1 MGKKILFITPPYHC
15 GVVEVAGR
23 WAPLTFVYLAGAAR
37 EAGLEPEIY
46 DAMSKDVGFK
56 EIKARIKESQPDYVA
71 TTAITSTIT
80 DALEICRIAK
90 DTDSEIV
97 TIMGGV
103 HPTYMYE
110 EIFRTASVPP
120 DIIVRGEGEETLKE
134 LLTVLNNKR
143 DTGSLKKVKGIVY
156 MEKGR
161 VVKTS
166 DRPFMKSLDD
176 IPVAWDLLDW
186 KDYTYFV
193 IPKSHLG
200 AVSTSR
206 GCDHDCTFCSQQRF
220 WNQTWRAREPEKV
233 VDEIE
238 MLNREYQINVILFT
252 DEYPTKDRERWER
265 LLDILIE
272 RNLRVHLLMETRV
285 GDIIRDKDILWKY
298 KNAGVIHIYIGIES
312 GDQETL
318 DLMKKDI
325 KVGQGQEA
333 IDLIHQHGM
342 ITETSFVLGLPDETK
357 KSIKRTLELS
367 RFYNPD
373 FAHYLAIAPWPYADM
388 YKDLKEYIE
397 VYDYARYNL
406 IDPVVKP
413 KEMTLKEIDRAIVD
427 CYRRFYMGKLKE
439 LRRMKDSFKR
449 KYILTSLKL
458 ITKSSFLK
466 NKMGS
471 LGRVPKE
478 VERLLKEI

>member
-46 DAMSKDVGFK
+46 DAMSKDVGFN
-56 EIKARIKESQPDYVA
+56 EIKARIEKSRPDYVA

-90 DTDSEIV
+90 DVNPEIV

-120 DIIVRGEGEETLKE
+120 DFIVCGEGEVTLRE

-143 DTGSLKKVKGIVY
+143 DTGSLKKVKGITY
-156 MEKGR
+156 RKKGR
-161 VVKTS
+161 VVKTP

-176 IPVAWDLLDW
+176 IPMAWELLDW
-186 KDYTYFV
+186 QDYTYFV
-193 IPKSHLG
+193 IPKSRLG

-220 WNQTWRAREPEKV
+220 WNQTWRARTPEKV
-233 VDEIE
+233 VAEIE
-238 MLNREYQINVILFT
+238 MLNRRYKVNVILFT

-272 RNLRVHLLMETRV
+272 RNLRVYLLMETRV
-285 GDIIRDKDILWKY
+285 EDIIRDKDILWKY
-298 KNAGVIHIYIGIES
+298 KDAGVIHIYIGIES
-312 GDQETL
+312 GDQEIL

-406 IDPVVKP
+406 VDPVVKP

-449 KYILTSLKL
+449 KYILTSLRL